1 ANSLARR
8 FGRAMGVAAK
18 FKTPAL
24 VQIFGDKFDSG
35 YRLRRFFGQQKA
47 DCDTPVVLLSSAYVN
62 ATRTALDYASAIPER
77 DFLLVAT
84 RQSGWD
90 TSPPQ
95 NVNVARLAA
104 YASGKC
110 DDREYKSLL
119 KRWHDLQPR
128 LAKNCDLAVL
138 KDLGAFDSVPFLLRE
153 GLTMRDAWLQ
163 VFESEPVASV
173 LCADDSNPYTH
184 LPLLIARERGLPA
197 IVCHHG

>member
-1 ANSLARR
+1 
-8 FGRAMGVAAK
+8 M
-18 FKTPAL
+18 
-24 VQIFGDKFDSG
+24 
-35 YRLRRFFGQQKA
+35 
-47 DCDTPVVLLSSAYVN
+47 LLPSAYVN

-104 YASGKC
+104 YASGKY
-110 DDREYKSLL
+110 DQREYEALL

-128 LAKNCDLAVL
+128 LVKNRDLSIL
-138 KDLGAFDSVPFLLRE
+138 EELGSFDSVPFLLRE

-197 IVCHHG
+197 IVCHHGALDGRYLV